1 MSFSSEVVVKGEAIE
16 SDDDS
21 DDEIGPVQVIGSI
34 PDVKMDI
41 KCKNICFYLP

>member
-21 DDEIGPVQVIGSI
+21 DDGIGTVQVINSI
-34 PDVKMDI
+34 PEVEM
-41 KCKNICFYLP
+41 NI

>member
-21 DDEIGPVQVIGSI
+21 DDAIGPVQLMGGNL
-34 PDVKMDI
+34 PEVKMDI
-41 KCKNICFYLP
+41 DHMKILAFT